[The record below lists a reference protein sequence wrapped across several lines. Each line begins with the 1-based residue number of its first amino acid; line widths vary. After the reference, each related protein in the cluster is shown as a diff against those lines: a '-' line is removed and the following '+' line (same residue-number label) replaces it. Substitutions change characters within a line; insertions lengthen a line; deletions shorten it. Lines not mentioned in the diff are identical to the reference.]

1 MLQETVWQKMRLTAK
16 QVKLLAENN
25 YITDESDLE
34 KKFVKADKRSD
45 EHSWKKFLSF
55 NLILIAILL
64 LLAGVIFFVAANWK
78 EIDYFIKLTIL
89 ISTVIITSLA
99 GGFFGF
105 NNIKG
110 KMLVLLSCL
119 LIGPSLALFGQ
130 IYQTGADTY
139 QLFLGWAILITPFLI
154 LNYFS
159 GLFFF
164 WIFLLNLSFI
174 MWSNVFLPYFPE
186 LIQTPL
192 VFVLPL
198 GNLAILLLW
207 EFGYY
212 KKISLTNNRLIARL
226 LGLLFLLPSFI
237 SITYLI
243 LFDNNNFIS
252 QNLIYLIYL
261 VFFTIIAVTFLI
273 YIHSSLI
280 PDLTM
285 ISLEILLIASLLC
298 ILFGRFI
305 FAEYDI
311 TGAEGFLLQG
321 IIILLITAGSIKIIQ
336 LFQNKVNNL
345 KQLN

>member
-1 MLQETVWQKMRLTAK
+1 MLQETIWQKMRLTAK

-25 YITDESDLE
+25 YIASESDLE
-34 KKFVKADKRSD
+34 KEFVKADKRSD

-78 EIDYFIKLTIL
+78 EIDYFIKLAIL
-89 ISTVIITSLA
+89 ISAVAITSLI
-99 GGFFGF
+99 GGILGLS
-105 NNIKG
+105 NIKG

-159 GLFFF
+159 GLLFF
-164 WIFLLNLSFI
+164 WIFLFNLSFI

-198 GNLAILLLW
+198 GNLALLLLW

-212 KKISLTNNRLIARL
+212 KKISLTNSRIVARL
-226 LGLLFLLPSFI
+226 LGILFLLPSFI

-243 LFDNNNFIS
+243 LFDNNNFVS

-273 YIHSSLI
+273 YLHSNLV

-285 ISLEILLIASLLC
+285 VSLEILLIASLLC

-336 LFQNKVNNL
+336 LLQNRINNL
-345 KQLN
+345 KELN